1 MSVELKT
8 KGKVAEIRYLP
19 SQEELNNQAA
29 PIGRAL
35 IPGHNIS
42 FPIACIEKG
51 TDADGNPRYRYK
63 LGLDDLKNEEIKL
76 AVEAISEALGVEKL
90 DAYSKAWSKYRIQ
103 LKQKTNLL
111 NLDGEN
117 IEHLVLYY
125 AIKAGG
131 IPSIAPSYDA
141 AINAP
146 SPPRWYMI
154 APEEQIKI
162 DIAPEKAKNKA
173 IYILEGLYEKGK
185 TEDLFLLHKS
195 LVSADRGVTK
205 ETSRDMIYA
214 DLNKFI
220 NGEFVKTD
228 RRRTPVDFVEWAEV
242 LKKDKNF
249 VVAYAHLKDGLYYNM
264 LFEKDF
270 SIYNRQ
276 TNGKYPGD
284 LKKAAEFLIA
294 PTNIDEFTNLKN
306 QMKYKWLE
314 IDN

>member
-1 MSVELKT
+1 MRACFLNSF
-8 KGKVAEIRYLP
+8 
-19 SQEELNNQAA
+19 QEQIYFQDYNGYTYQGDIGADDYPLNV
-29 PIGRAL
+29 R
-35 IPGHNIS
+35 
-42 FPIACIEKG
+42 
-51 TDADGNPRYRYK
+51 T
-63 LGLDDLKNEEIKL
+63 
-76 AVEAISEALGVEKL
+76 AIN
-90 DAYSKAWSKYRIQ
+90 AYYY
-103 LKQKTNLL
+103 TNWKSYG
-111 NLDGEN
+111 DIVDQMA

-125 AIKAGG
+125 AIKGGG

-146 SPPRWYMI
+146 NPPRWYMI

-173 IYILEGLYEKGK
+173 IYVLEGLYEKGK
-185 TEDLFLLHKS
+185 TEDLFLLHKA
-195 LVSADRGVTK
+195 LVSSDRGITK
-205 ETSRDMIYA
+205 ETGRDMLYA

-264 LFEKDF
+264 LFEKDM